1 MQKHVTLSAQ
11 TAAGS
16 LWDLSAFI
24 AAGILRA
31 FALKLKLAFGFLYFF
46 DVPFAG
52 GVALVYVYAIALKC
66 NGNVSDGFA
75 FRAS

>member
-31 FALKLKLAFGFLYFF
+31 FALKLKLGFLYFF